1 MPVES
6 VYSWLQSETNSMME
20 LSGMRVEVVGMR
32 DGGGGVKRFYQPFP
46 FPSCSGKL

>member
-20 LSGMRVEVVGMR
+20 LSGMRVEVVGVR
-32 DGGGGVKRFYQPFP
+32 DGGSQEVFP
-46 FPSCSGKL
+46 TFSVSFLLR